1 MNGAAVSIR
10 EHQQTAETLAH
21 HAYTRFVMADAERTE
36 AALDC
41 GSALIEA
48 KAAAKHGTW
57 GATLKRVGV
66 SKSTAARW
74 MRLSREGFKC
84 ATVAHLGGLR
94 AADEFR
100 NAYYLFFVTPLHEV
114 VDESPAIFAR
124 TLAKVADGA
133 ACTRAKA
140 WGCLAGWVA
149 EDFVVTTKGRE
160 RTFWEAWLQLCCFLG
175 WQGGAS

>member
-21 HAYTRFVMADAERTE
+21 HAYNTRFVMADAERTE

-41 GSALIEA
+41 GAALTEA

-84 ATVAHLGGLR
+84 GHRGTFGG
-94 AADEFR
+94 
-100 NAYYLFFVTPLHEV
+100 
-114 VDESPAIFAR
+114 S
-124 TLAKVADGA
+124 
-133 ACTRAKA
+133 
-140 WGCLAGWVA
+140 AG
-149 EDFVVTTKGRE
+149 G
-160 RTFWEAWLQLCCFLG
+160 
-175 WQGGAS
+175 